1 MKRYNIRVFDV
12 TT

>member
-1 MKRYNIRVFDV
+1 MKHYNIRVFDV